1 MNVFSVGFPRV
12 YRFLTTS
19 FLRKN
24 KMWEF
29 PHFKSHTTINRTFI
43 LNSKP
48 GNMGVPTNYVSLG
61 SFYRFERTFY
71 NKVAYDV

>member
-12 YRFLTTS
+12 YRFLITS
-19 FLRKN
+19 FLHKN
-24 KMWEF
+24 KTWEF

-48 GNMGVPTNYVSLG
+48 GNVGVPTFKTDFGFLTPELTLNY
-61 SFYRFERTFY
+61 FEFME
-71 NKVAYDV
+71 K